1 MHCYY
6 ANIFLNILD
15 NLMNFRVVEELIS
28 SLDMSMGSGF
38 SNDNQNSLS
47 EWDTCLLKI
56 GKYRDKSAFKSLYEH
71 FTPRLKSFLLR
82 IGSDESAAEEICQE
96 TMIMVW
102 RRAETYNPES
112 AGAST
117 WIFTIARNKRIDKLR
132 KDSRP
137 LPNFNDPLFY
147 QTPIDK
153 SDDILQRTEEEKK
166 IKNVLKNLPPEQA
179 KLILSAYYDDKSH
192 RKIAEETDLPLGTV
206 KSRIR
211 LAINRLRTQ
220 LEDFEG

>member
-1 MHCYY
+1 
-6 ANIFLNILD
+6 
-15 NLMNFRVVEELIS
+15 MNFRVVEELIS

-38 SNDNQNSLS
+38 SKDNQNSLS
-47 EWDTCLLKI
+47 EWDTCLLQI

-147 QTPIDK
+147 QKPIDK

-192 RKIAEETDLPLGTV
+192 RTIAEETDLPLGTV